1 MKIDNLRELYHA
13 YVVSITSTSRD
24 DCPSSQAILK
34 TIGTNRSFKKKK
46 ALIEHISR
54 CSYCKEEFI
63 VLLKIEHLICPYL
76 SDLTKHAQESYPIF
90 KPIRPSLLSPIFVKY
105 ASVIIGFMLLLFS
118 SLIIVKME
126 TASDILRSKT
136 DTVQLIYPDNIHN
149 LSLPLVFQWAEH
161 PTTEY
166 YILELF
172 NETMITLWTSPAN
185 TEISCFLPNE
195 IFKKLEK
202 NKSYYW
208 MISAFSNT
216 QKIAESNLGWFL
228 TR

>member
-13 YVVSITSTSRD
+13 YVVSITSSYRD
-24 DCPSSQAILK
+24 DCPSPEAILK
-34 TIGTNRSFKKKK
+34 TIRTNRSFRKKK
-46 ALIEHISR
+46 ALIEHISK
-54 CSYCKEEFI
+54 CSYCADDFLA
-63 VLLKIEHLICPYL
+63 LLRSEYLICPYL
-76 SDLTKHAQESYPIF
+76 SDLTKYAQKSNLIF
-90 KPIRPSLLSPIFVKY
+90 KPNRRPFLSPILVKY
-105 ASVIIGFMLLLFS
+105 ASIIIGFMLLFFS
-118 SLIIVKME
+118 SLIIVKIE
-126 TASDILRSKT
+126 TASDILRSKA
-136 DTVQLIYPDNIHN
+136 DTVRLIYPDNIHN
-149 LSLPLVFQWAEH
+149 LSRPLVFQWAEY

-172 NETMITLWTSPAN
+172 NETMSTIWTSPAN
-185 TEISCFLPNE
+185 TEISYFLPYE

-216 QKIAESNLGWFL
+216 QKIAESNLGWFS